1 MYFCNL
7 LFSPNILFLG
17 FIHNSISFSVLLV
30 SLYKYAENYLL
41 MVLLMNIKFFPF
53 FTITNNAADIF
64 LVHIPIC
71 MYAGLS
77 LGNLVVELLGCSTC
91 APLAFLGWLNALQR
105 SSSKWHSIRRAR
117 GLCGPSHSPTCCQ
130 DFHYYQL
137 ERYKIVHCGF
147 NLHFPYYQ

>member
-1 MYFCNL
+1 MHSRAHSPSPSSIGNSYPVELSGICVHAHTYKFHRFSQAHIVMYFCNL

-105 SSSKWHSIRRAR
+105 SSSK
-117 GLCGPSHSPTCCQ
+117 
-130 DFHYYQL
+130 
-137 ERYKIVHCGF
+137 
-147 NLHFPYYQ
+147 